1 MEEIS
6 EGVIASATRELRAG
20 REYVAGFLFNE
31 SGEQVILVRKNRP
44 QWQAGF
50 YNGVGGKIEPGELPA
65 AAMMREGIEEIGV
78 NPEWSP
84 YARVSYH
91 EHVLHFFAA
100 RDQLAFLD
108 ARALTDEL
116 IVRVYSSLTQR
127 QHMVIPNLRFL
138 IPLAHHHLFYETVI
152 EANLTMSGSG
162 GAVARKM

>member
-1 MEEIS
+1 VEKVS
-6 EGVIASATRELRAG
+6 EGVIASATRELGAG
-20 REYVAGFLFNE
+20 CEYVVGFLFSE
-31 SGEQVILVRKNRP
+31 SGDQVILVRKNRP
-44 QWQAGF
+44 VWQAGF

-84 YARVSYH
+84 YARVSYG

-108 ARALTDEL
+108 ARALTDE
-116 IVRVYSSLTQR
+116 IVVRVHASLAER
-127 QHMVIPNLRFL
+127 QHMVIPNLRWL

-152 EANLTMSGSG
+152 AANLTMSGSG